1 MLEKFKSCF
10 KGFLTLSLVVFSL
23 IAFVSLVGVAG
34 RDMLN
39 NGEQIFGVAGR
50 DMLNNGE
57 QISGHAFFDGFL
69 LLFLAFACSYMAYF
83 VLGVFLHFCS
93 VVESFELKMKNIFN
107 T

>member
-39 NGEQIFGVAGR
+39 NGEQI
-50 DMLNNGE
+50 L
-57 QISGHAFFDGFL
+57 GHAFFDGVL
-69 LLFLAFACSYMAYF
+69 LLFSAFAYSYMAYF

-93 VVESFELKMKNIFN
+93 VVESFDLKMKNIFN